1 MDFYMQANAAESAPK
16 LSTLTEKGH
25 FTSGSPELAIPPST
39 PGAAW
44 FESVTSEIVNAIKEL
59 GVTPDKYSLNQLA
72 TSILTLKFPTGTAF
86 EYLRDKNY
94 SKNDIVFTNER
105 LYLCMANNGPDTSV
119 VVPGTDDNVWQKI
132 PLKQDVLALVPDATT
147 TVKGIVQ
154 LCDDIEQNTAN
165 RTMAVTPHAVAAY
178 VSAGGKKANDIGIA
192 GRQGFGVSFPDATE
206 DELARI
212 GLTPMNGTYDKT
224 SDNYGNF
231 MSDLGGQFVYTPR
244 FYVRYG
250 KDTAADY
257 DVYGANVLETV
268 AYDAY
273 NTEEEANADGFFTP
287 RGFYDG
293 SETERTQGFFI
304 QKYEPNGKTLNGTV
318 YAYGNGDGRGL
329 ASIQPEK
336 MMEYARNLGSDY
348 CVASFFMHQA
358 REIILQCQAQHS
370 TGIANCAWWKSRGGA
385 NYPNL
390 GWSKTNSQL
399 YSDNGQL
406 NGVMALNA
414 YLWEFCLGVTTAGA
428 TATQG
433 QTAVKS
439 NRLYLL
445 KPTVRLKDVTSGF
458 SGAVSEFDA
467 WGTDEFLQNK
477 YDIFDTTDHFIL
489 TTSRTWYWG
498 NNGVQMY
505 TQPVKDGVLDKNLR
519 DAFMLIPNS
528 ESSVSTAYNTA
539 MGGCRSYTNP
549 TTQNLSLYL
558 HGDTYNS
565 NESDNVFSRNFHHW
579 RTNSHVALSFRS
591 GIYLR

>member
-1 MDFYMQANAAESAPK
+1 MAEFKEPTQWSHTLGNNADVASLPDDTQSTTGRASLQKLFQMINQTPLEAGGVAPEREDFNALYK
-16 LSTLTEKGH
+16 LLGDSIFYGMNGGVASYNASYDYAVGALVKYEGKAYLCISPNGVGSTVVQ
-25 FTSGSPELAIPPST
+25 
-39 PGAAW
+39 PGADDTYWQRITTEAD
-44 FESVTSEIVNAIKEL
+44 
-59 GVTPDKYSLNQLA
+59 TPAPIPD
-72 TSILTLKFPTGTAF
+72 GTT
-86 EYLRDKNY
+86 E
-94 SKNDIVFTNER
+94 
-105 LYLCMANNGPDTSV
+105 
-119 VVPGTDDNVWQKI
+119 
-132 PLKQDVLALVPDATT
+132 
-147 TVKGIVQ
+147 VKGIVQ

-414 YLWEFCLGVTTAGA
+414 YQWEFCLGVTTAGA

-539 MGGCRSYTNP
+539 MGGCRSYTSP

-565 NESDNVFSRNFHHW
+565 NDSDNVFSRYFSLW
-579 RTNSHVALSFRS
+579 RTGSNVNASFRS